1 GHSKYKSLVMN
12 ASVGVN
18 MDQESIVY
26 GCIKDISPAISE
38 AERIRVNREA
48 MLSLPH
54 ADEWPFISQEMFSIP
69 CVSAPFFN
77 YQTEVM
83 HFGAS
88 YKAVEYEWDQWI
100 AQFESLLSKMYWVSA
115 TVHLETELSGTHTFT
130 WEANG
135 SFHKPGSGDM
145 RVRCEWSHEGSLSI

>member
-1 GHSKYKSLVMN
+1 
-12 ASVGVN
+12 

-26 GCIKDISPAISE
+26 GCIKDNPLLVGE
-38 AERIRVNREA
+38 LQRVRINREA
-48 MLSLPH
+48 MLALPH
-54 ADEWPFISQEMFSIP
+54 ADDWPFLSQEMFSIP
-69 CVSAPFFN
+69 QVEYPSSA

-130 WEANG
+130 WETMGNY
-135 SFHKPGSGDM
+135 HKPGSGNM
-145 RVRCEWSHEGSLSI
+145 RIRCEWSHEGSFSL

>member
-1 GHSKYKSLVMN
+1 
-12 ASVGVN
+12 

-26 GCIKDISPAISE
+26 GCIKDSAHLLAGSQ
-38 AERIRVNREA
+38 RVRTNREA

-54 ADEWPFISQEMFSIP
+54 ADEWPFLSQEMFSIP
-69 CVSAPFFN
+69 QMEIPTGN

-100 AQFESLLSKMYWVSA
+100 AQFESLLSQMYWVSA

-130 WEANG
+130 WESAGNY
-135 SFHKPGSGDM
+135 HKPGSGDM
-145 RVRCEWSHEGSLSI
+145 RVRCEWSHEGALSL

>member
-1 GHSKYKSLVMN
+1 
-12 ASVGVN
+12 

-26 GCIKDISPAISE
+26 GCIKDGASRIGN
-38 AERIRVNREA
+38 AERIRINREA

-54 ADEWPFISQEMFSIP
+54 ADEWPFLSQEMFSIP
-69 CVSAPFFN
+69 QIEMPTSS

-100 AQFESLLSKMYWVSA
+100 AQFEALLSKMYWVSA

-130 WEANG
+130 WESQG
-135 SFHKPGSGDM
+135 SYHKPGSGDM
-145 RVRCEWSHEGSLSI
+145 QVRCEWSHEGSLRF